1 MSIAKK
7 IENWQKVGL
16 LSQEQANKL
25 IEFETKNTKPYLMY
39 GLILLSAFFIGG
51 GIISLIASNWDA
63 VPAFVKIIGDFSLLG
78 ACGYGV
84 YYTYCNEKNKYFEF
98 FLFLF
103 GLICL
108 ATIGLIAQIYQ
119 LQPDGSKAFLL
130 WSSLMLPLIFFSKK
144 MTFPIVVLSIL
155 NVSFFDEI
163 FSHFDYV
170 IKNFKNIILIF
181 VLFIYT
187 ICYQLLTMYFPK
199 VAKASVKSL
208 KILIIIGFVMAILS
222 SEYVFIF
229 KDLRGTYLFLALLL
243 FLITG
248 FSFYL
253 SYIAKSGYFVNYMMF
268 LVFVTCF
275 VQLGVFTTFLA
286 LLGLGYYAYIHKMPR
301 LLNLTIF
308 LFALRTFSFVQLY
321 LSLMA
326 GGIGLIVSGVVL
338 LLLIWA
344 WKHIFNC
351 LNRRLKNE
359 K

>member
-1 MSIAKK
+1 MSIIKK
-7 IENWQKVGL
+7 IDKWQQAGL
-16 LSQEQANKL
+16 ISKEQTAQIL
-25 IEFETKNTKPYLMY
+25 AFETKNTKPYLMY

-63 VPAFVKIIGDFSLLG
+63 IPAFVKLIGNFSLLS

-84 YYTYCNEKNKYFEF
+84 YYTYCKGKNKHFEF

-103 GLICL
+103 GLLCL

-119 LQPDGSKAFLL
+119 LQPDGAKAFLL
-130 WSSLMLPLIFFSKK
+130 WSTLMLPLIFFSKK
-144 MTFPIVVLSIL
+144 MTFPMVVLSVL

-170 IKNFKNIILIF
+170 LRHFRDIMLIS

-187 ICYQLLTMYFPK
+187 ICYQLLIMYFPK
-199 VAKASVKSL
+199 VAEASVKAL
-208 KILIIIGFVMAILS
+208 KILIIIGFVIAILR
-222 SEYVFIF
+222 SEYVFAF
-229 KDLRGTYLFLALLL
+229 EDLRGTYLFLTLLL
-243 FLITG
+243 FLTG
-248 FSFYL
+248 LSFYL
-253 SYIAKSGYFVNYMMF
+253 SYIAKSGYFVSYMMF

-275 VQLGVFTTFLA
+275 VPLGVFTTFLA
-286 LLGLGYYAYIHKMPR
+286 LFGLGYYAYINKMPK

-308 LFALRTFSFVQLY
+308 LFALRTFSFVQIY

-344 WKHIFNC
+344 WKRILNY